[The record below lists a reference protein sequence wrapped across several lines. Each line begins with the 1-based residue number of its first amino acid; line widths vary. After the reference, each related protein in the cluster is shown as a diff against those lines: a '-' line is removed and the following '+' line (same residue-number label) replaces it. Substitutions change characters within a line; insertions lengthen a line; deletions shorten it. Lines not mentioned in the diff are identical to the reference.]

1 MNIDLVIFSLTN
13 QLSDLKVELK
23 KRLDHYEI
31 VARLASYEESS
42 DVDVLEL
49 QNRIEALTYAIAYI
63 KQNEKIN
70 INPIIGS
77 GFSTG

>member
-1 MNIDLVIFSLTN
+1 MNIHLVIISLEN

-31 VARLASYEESS
+31 VARLSSYEDSL
-42 DVDVLEL
+42 DVGVLEL
-49 QNRIEALTYAIAYI
+49 QNRIEALNYAIAYI

-70 INPIIGS
+70 YNPIICS
-77 GFSTG
+77 DFSES